1 MFTTWVFDRHVRS
14 QLQQQDLPL
23 CCLYTCRP
31 SSRHAAHKLDFSDLG
46 PIKQFISWLLLV
58 SLALLTQL
66 LHRSNLRQAR
76 ISYSIQRKKST
87 CPGDITKAAY
97 VSSNPLVLKKRSPVR
112 ITKRISGHR
121 I

>member
-1 MFTTWVFDRHVRS
+1 MFNTWVFDGHVRS
-14 QLQQQDLPL
+14 QLQQQDPPL
-23 CCLYTCRP
+23 YCLYTCRP

-46 PIKQFISWLLLV
+46 PIKQFIYWLLLV

-66 LHRSNLRQAR
+66 LHCFNQRQTR
-76 ISYSIQRKKST
+76 ILYSVQRKKST
-87 CPGDITKAAY
+87 CPGDITKTAY

-112 ITKRISGHR
+112 ITKRITGYR